1 MSNARVSKQT
11 SDCNV
16 YAVWA
21 TAWGPMAAAAGPRGL
36 ARVLLP
42 HYQLSDLR
50 ELMAFEHPEATEDE
64 AAFAEC
70 IQLSRAYFNGR
81 PVSFESVQCDLPAA
95 STFNGKILRTCR
107 KIPYGQ
113 TAGYARVA
121 AMAGV
126 EGSAR
131 AAATALGR
139 NPIPLI
145 IPCHRVTYSDG
156 RTGGFS
162 APGGPQQKLRMLALE
177 AAG

>member
-1 MSNARVSKQT
+1 MSRKT

-16 YAVWA
+16 YAVWT

-36 ARVLLP
+36 ARVVLP
-42 HYQLSDLR
+42 HYQLADLR
-50 ELMAFEHPEATEDE
+50 DLMAFEHPKAAQDE
-64 AAFAEC
+64 AAFAELV
-70 IQLSRAYFNGR
+70 QLSRAYFRGR
-81 PVSFESVQCDLPAA
+81 PVSFDRLQCELPPESKLA
-95 STFNGKILRTCR
+95 GKILRACR

-139 NPIPLI
+139 NPLPLV

-156 RTGGFS
+156 RAGGFS
-162 APGGPQQKLRMLALE
+162 APGGVEQKLRMLALE
-177 AAG
+177 ADR